1 MLYKRAMRASE
12 EETWLLTIAEM
23 PLNVSLYIQL
33 NKQFE
38 GIETK
43 HFKEK
48 PEGSEKKTVRVS
60 IFPHWLCCPSTV

>member
-1 MLYKRAMRASE
+1 MTTDNCRDALKCPY
-12 EETWLLTIAEM
+12 
-23 PLNVSLYIQL
+23 VSLYIQL

-48 PEGSEKKTVRVS
+48 PEGSEKKTVRVT